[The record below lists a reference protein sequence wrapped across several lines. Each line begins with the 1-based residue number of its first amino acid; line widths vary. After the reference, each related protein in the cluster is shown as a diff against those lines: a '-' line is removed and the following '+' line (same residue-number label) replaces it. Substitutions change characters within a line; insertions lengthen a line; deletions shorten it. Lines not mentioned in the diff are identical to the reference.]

1 MPIPLGLLSFYESL
15 VSQAKKEATQISPL
29 TIIKRK
35 KWLRRAMSSVTIF
48 FGFYL
53 ELIDLGKGTNGSSI
67 AIKIGSG
74 FTWVG
79 AGDLIL
85 FATGLN

>member
-15 VSQAKKEATQISPL
+15 VSQAKKEAAQISLL
-29 TIIKRK
+29 TIIKPK
-35 KWLRRAMSSVTIF
+35 KKVVADIARHNLF

-53 ELIDLGKGTNGSSI
+53 ELIDFGKGTNGSSI